1 MHLGISRSSSN
12 DGSLDIR
19 DAPAAAT
26 VRHVPALEQYG
37 SRAERAEL
45 PRRAQHIFD
54 RGNRYPQRSSI
65 CVFPDREE
73 KLASLALALHEEQR
87 LRLGRI
93 WREQRREGDELLYE
107 CVERLVL

>member
-1 MHLGISRSSSN
+1 M
-12 DGSLDIR
+12 
-19 DAPAAAT
+19 
-26 VRHVPALEQYG
+26 
-37 SRAERAEL
+37 
-45 PRRAQHIFD
+45 
-54 RGNRYPQRSSI
+54 
-65 CVFPDREE
+65 FPDREE